1 MPISNADILRG
12 EAQRTSIRLMKVEP
26 GTLFP
31 EVAIVQVLH
40 VLTEDSGLN
49 LSGDLDSAHRA
60 PDLLHSPHGGNLLTI
75 QLGVVLIPVAQNFLL
90 EVKLLRGSSK
100 SVSGSNS
107 MLLVAEEAV
116 GHDITPGDSVNLTSS
131 LKTIPGFFCS
141 GHMVIGDGAD
151 IISSEKIAVKMKLCV
166 GMIFGHPAP
175 VVAFS
180 TLVTLFCTSP
190 PSSDILM
197 DNTVSCIGVSS
208 FEIDA

>member
-1 MPISNADILRG
+1 MY
-12 EAQRTSIRLMKVEP
+12 
-26 GTLFP
+26 
-31 EVAIVQVLH
+31 
-40 VLTEDSGLN
+40 
-49 LSGDLDSAHRA
+49 
-60 PDLLHSPHGGNLLTI
+60 
-75 QLGVVLIPVAQNFLL
+75 
-90 EVKLLRGSSK
+90 
-100 SVSGSNS
+100 SGSNS

>member
-1 MPISNADILRG
+1 MIL
-12 EAQRTSIRLMKVEP
+12 
-26 GTLFP
+26 
-31 EVAIVQVLH
+31 
-40 VLTEDSGLN
+40 
-49 LSGDLDSAHRA
+49 
-60 PDLLHSPHGGNLLTI
+60 
-75 QLGVVLIPVAQNFLL
+75 
-90 EVKLLRGSSK
+90 
-100 SVSGSNS
+100 
-107 MLLVAEEAV
+107 LLVAEEAV
-116 GHDITPGDSVNLTSS
+116 GHDITPGDSINLTSN

>member
-1 MPISNADILRG
+1 MDRG
-12 EAQRTSIRLMKVEP
+12 QWP
-26 GTLFP
+26 QP
-31 EVAIVQVLH
+31 EWH
-40 VLTEDSGLN
+40 
-49 LSGDLDSAHRA
+49 LDSAHCA
-60 PDLLHSPHGGNLLTI
+60 PDLLRSPHGGNLLTI
-75 QLGVVLIPVAQNFLL
+75 QLGVVFIPVAQNFLL

-116 GHDITPGDSVNLTSS
+116 GHDITPGDSVNLTIS
-131 LKTIPGFFCS
+131 LKTIPGFFCFR
-141 GHMVIGDGAD
+141 HMVIGDGAD

-180 TLVTLFCTSP
+180 TLVTLFCTFL